1 MSMEEN
7 YTDLEQ
13 QYLNNSELEHRKK
26 FAQFFTPQPIA
37 EFLCNY
43 VLESKIKPKEI
54 LEPAFGLGIFSRVLR
69 NVFNYKH
76 KIDCFE
82 IDDNVI
88 EAGNEMRKNL
98 QINLTKINYLHSW
111 GLNYDAIV
119 CNPPYLKFHDYDNA
133 ELIPLLNKKLN
144 LNLSGFTNIYALFI
158 LKSISELNEG
168 GRAAYIVP
176 SEFFNSDYGVEIKKY
191 LINTKAL
198 KYVVNFHFEETVFD
212 KALTTATILLLEK
225 KKKSNQVVTF
235 FNINKFEEL
244 SNIKAHILSE
254 ETYDHEKF
262 TYNLEELNPEIKWRN
277 YYQDNIKHNSNILVN
292 FKKYCKA
299 KRGIATGANEYF
311 SFTLD
316 KAKIHN
322 IKKDNLLPCICR
334 SADID
339 TLFFTKSH
347 FEELANNGKKV
358 FLVDLRIWPD
368 DHTNNYIK
376 LGVAEEVNEKFLT
389 KNRSPWYAIENK
401 KPADIWVGVF
411 NRDSIKFIQNNT
423 DSLNLTTF
431 HGIYINTLYKKYKD
445 IIFAYLLTNLSKELF
460 DVNKREYGNGLSK
473 YEPNDFNNS
482 NIFDFEI
489 LTRDQINHISSLIV
503 LLKETESDEL
513 KSKLVIEQ
521 IDEYFRNLI

>member
-1 MSMEEN
+1 MVEN
-7 YTDLEQ
+7 YMDLEE
-13 QYLNNSELEHRKK
+13 QYLNKTELEHRKK
-26 FAQFFTPQPIA
+26 FAQFFTPPPIA

-43 VLESKIKPKEI
+43 VVESKVKPKEI

-69 NVFNYKH
+69 SVFNYKQ

-82 IDDNVI
+82 IDDMVI
-88 EAGNEMRKNL
+88 EAGEDMRKNL
-98 QINLTKINYLHSW
+98 QINLFQKNYLHTW
-111 GLNYDAIV
+111 GINYDSIV

-133 ELIPLLNKKLN
+133 ELIPLLNKKLK
-144 LNLSGFTNIYALFI
+144 LKLSGFTNIYTLFI

-176 SEFFNSDYGVEIKKY
+176 SEFFNSDYGVEVKKY

-198 KYVVNFHFEETVFD
+198 KFVVNFHFEENVFD
-212 KALTTATILLLEK
+212 KALTTATILLFEK
-225 KKKSNQVVTF
+225 NKNSNQVVSF

-244 SNIKAHILSE
+244 IDIKAHILTDANYSGQ
-254 ETYDHEKF
+254 KF
-262 TYNLEELNPEIKWRN
+262 TLNLQDLDPKVKWRN
-277 YYQDNIKHNSNILVN
+277 YYQDNIKHDSTILVN

-299 KRGIATGANEYF
+299 KRGIATGANDYF
-311 SFTLD
+311 SFNLE
-316 KAKIHN
+316 KAELHKI
-322 IKKDNLLPCICR
+322 KMDNLLPCICR

-339 TLFFTKSH
+339 TLFFTQSQFDK
-347 FEELANNGKKV
+347 LANNGKKV
-358 FLVDLRIWPD
+358 FLVDLRVWPD
-368 DHTNNYIK
+368 VHTNNYIK
-376 LGVAEEVNEKFLT
+376 IGIAEEVHEKFLT

-423 DSLNLTTF
+423 NALNLTTF
-431 HGIYINTLYKKYKD
+431 HGIYINPLYKKYKA

-482 NIFDFEI
+482 NIFDFEL
-489 LTRDQINHISSLIV
+489 LTKDQINHINSLIV
-503 LLKETESDEL
+503 LLKESESDEL